1 MLPFHDSVITF
12 ICISVLYYSLR
23 GPG

>member
-12 ICISVLYYSLR
+12 ICISVLYHSLR